1 MSQPFLSQKMRA
13 VTLNIGPILFRKSYL
28 WFFIVDKYEFKKK
41 KGSIVWQFYKIH
53 KNVWLA
59 NISFFKKTNIKS
71 EFLITNMLMEF
82 FSVKL
87 WNSI

>member
-1 MSQPFLSQKMRA
+1 MNFL
-13 VTLNIGPILFRKSYL
+13 
-28 WFFIVDKYEFKKK
+28 KK
-41 KGSIVWQFYKIH
+41 KGSRVWQFDKIH
-53 KNVWLA
+53 ENVWLA
-59 NISFFKKTNIKS
+59 NIYFLKKNNIKS